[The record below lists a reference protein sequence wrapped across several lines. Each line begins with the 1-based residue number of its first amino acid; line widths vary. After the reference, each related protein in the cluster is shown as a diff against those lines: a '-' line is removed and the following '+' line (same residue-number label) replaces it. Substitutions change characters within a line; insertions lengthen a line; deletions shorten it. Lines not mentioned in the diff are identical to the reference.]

1 LNGAPACVSLSRD
14 RARQSAARR
23 THEEEEPLNQLND
36 LVAFRDPK
44 LAARY
49 AAGKIPM
56 TTLFEAYLD
65 GDVDIPDIDAF
76 LDARRDLV
84 SYTLTKHNFEF
95 LITRFIPEVAIHS
108 KSQDKRIVR
117 EHYDRGDDF
126 FEAFLGERMVYTSG
140 FFRDE
145 TESLEQAQDN
155 KMDLVCNKLMVK
167 PGQEML
173 DIGCGWGTLAMH
185 AAKNF
190 GAKTTGITISK
201 NQTAF
206 GNGRIA
212 KAGLAGQARIEC
224 LDYREIPKHQFD
236 RISSLEMVEH
246 VGVKNLGKYCKIV
259 YDLLKDDGFFLVQ
272 FCGLRRGGA
281 EGMPVVGLR
290 PEDLIW
296 GLFMS
301 KYIFPGADASLP
313 LSDMVKAL
321 EKVGFEIQSAE
332 NVSIHYSLTIKKW
345 HENWQK
351 NRPAILKAYGERW
364 YRLWNMFL
372 AWSWRIGQQGNSAC
386 FQVVAHKNH
395 DHFNRRVFIGR
406 NAFPGARAPEKDA
419 PRERHVP
426 TNGTAHAE

>member
-1 LNGAPACVSLSRD
+1 VTKLTD
-14 RARQSAARR
+14 
-23 THEEEEPLNQLND
+23 H
-36 LVAFRDPK
+36 VAFRDPK

-76 LDARRDLV
+76 LDARRDVV

-95 LITRFIPEVAIHS
+95 LVTRFIPEVAIHS

-126 FEAFLGERMVYTSG
+126 FEAFLGERMVYTSA

-145 TESLEQAQDN
+145 QETLEQAQDN
-155 KMDLVCNKLMVK
+155 KMDLVCRKLMVR
-167 PGQEML
+167 PGDEML

-206 GNGRIA
+206 GNHRIA
-212 KAGLAGQARIEC
+212 NAGLAERARIDC
-224 LDYREIPKHQFD
+224 VDYREIPHNKFD

-246 VGVKNLGKYCKIV
+246 VGVKNLNRYCKIV
-259 YDLLKDDGFFLVQ
+259 YDLLKDDGLFLVQ
-272 FCGLRRGGA
+272 FCGLRRGGG
-281 EGMPVVGLR
+281 EGVPVIGLR

-321 EKVGFEIQSAE
+321 EKVGFEIHSAE
-332 NVSIHYSLTIKKW
+332 NVSVHYALTIKKW
-345 HENWQK
+345 HQNWQK
-351 NRPAILKAYGERW
+351 NQKAILDTYGERW
-364 YRLWNMFL
+364 YRLWNLFL
-372 AWSWRIGQQGNSAC
+372 AWSWRIGMQGNSAC
-386 FQVVAHKNH
+386 YQVVAHKNL
-395 DHFNRRVFIGR
+395 DHFNRRVFVGR
-406 NAFPGARAPEKDA
+406 SSLSSSRPQEKDA
-419 PRERHVP
+419 PRERHVS
-426 TNGTAHAE
+426 TNGNGVAHAE